1 MDRDFP
7 AVIYQ
12 DSAPAVGVAYQDR
25 NMTDV
30 SRQLDIRIWK
40 LRERL
45 DMQLCE
51 LQLCRTYDMQADYQ
65 SKSLP
70 LRMHR
75 YFRDNVAGYA
85 LLLLNNPDRVMPS
98 NCITYTELIS
108 ILNEF
113 GARDEATHT
122 KAIEVKAKRDEEKRK
137 TRRRKWATKA
147 PEIVRDSQGNSV
159 HGSKPDRSKKKRS
172 SAMARL

>member
-1 MDRDFP
+1 MGSP
-7 AVIYQ
+7 N
-12 DSAPAVGVAYQDR
+12 GVA
-25 NMTDV
+25 T
-30 SRQLDIRIWK
+30 
-40 LRERL
+40 
-45 DMQLCE
+45 
-51 LQLCRTYDMQADYQ
+51 TA
-65 SKSLP
+65 KS
-70 LRMHR
+70 
-75 YFRDNVAGYA
+75 
-85 LLLLNNPDRVMPS
+85 PS
-98 NCITYTELIS
+98 GATFGITYTELIS

-147 PEIVRDSQGNSV
+147 PEIVRDAQGNSV